1 MAAALPELQDAY
13 PAMYRA
19 LTMGERHLSQH
30 EKECVWLAILTAC
43 QEHVGTHHVAA
54 FRECGGTNIQ
64 AQAILQV
71 AALALGASTVFGF
84 VDEHWAGHLG
94 MDEAVPLYQSAIS
107 RTCETAQLDP
117 NAGFLMALG
126 VHTAFSH
133 AWGIGTALRI
143 CYKNGVH
150 EGKMAEA
157 MSLALWPCGMNRFV
171 TAAFIWRDLILSGKV
186 PASAGFLEWART
198 PDQDGFA
205 GL

>member
-1 MAAALPELQDAY
+1 MVV
-13 PAMYRA
+13 RA
-19 LTMGERHLSQH
+19 R
-30 EKECVWLAILTAC
+30 
-43 QEHVGTHHVAA
+43 
-54 FRECGGTNIQ
+54 
-64 AQAILQV
+64 
-71 AALALGASTVFGF
+71 
-84 VDEHWAGHLG
+84 
-94 MDEAVPLYQSAIS
+94 
-107 RTCETAQLDP
+107 
-117 NAGFLMALG
+117 FLMALG